1 MKTTVLAATL
11 ALGLAHAAP
20 QAPLGQ
26 GGFRDMLG
34 DLLKA
39 NGGSIP
45 HGPAPSGCAKHEILV
60 ARGTGEPGAFGVVVG
75 DPLVNAVVDAVP
87 GSRGYAVQYG
97 VKLGL
102 QEGTMLTIGQ
112 IPSQRES
119 VISPNW
125 C

>member
-1 MKTTVLAATL
+1 MKTVVFAAALTFSLAK
-11 ALGLAHAAP
+11 AAP

-26 GGFRDMLG
+26 GGFSSMLG

-45 HGPAPSGCAKHEILV
+45 YGPAPAGCAKHEILV
-60 ARGTGEPGAFGVVVG
+60 ARGTGEPGPLGVVVG
-75 DPLVNAVVDAVP
+75 DPLVNAVVEAVP

-97 VKLGL
+97 CRATSQGRSV
-102 QEGTMLTIGQ
+102 LTFDQ
-112 IPSQRES
+112 ISSERQSS
-119 VISPNW
+119 VSTDR